1 MAKQENY
8 VRTQVRLDEDTY
20 GILKEYA
27 EKSNL
32 SMNAAM
38 NDVLYSALVDELMG
52 MDTPKNKQMF
62 IDITTRRLQTLTT
75 KEVRDICE
83 LVVHISQLKG
93 H

>member
-1 MAKQENY
+1 MSKQENY

-27 EKSNL
+27 EKSGL

-38 NDVLYSALVDELMG
+38 NDVLYFALVDKLMD
-52 MDTPKNKQMF
+52 MDTPENKQIF
-62 IDITTRRLQTLTT
+62 IDIAMRRLQTLTT
-75 KEVRDICE
+75 KEVRDICG
-83 LVVHISQLKG
+83 LIVHISQLKG